1 MCSPLLMLLLYH
13 EGRSIIY
20 SAEAS
25 IFCSSFE
32 RLRIIKVK
40 AWKKHAVA
48 TVIPAISVL
57 MGEGSVTAVNT
68 LKTANNM
75 MISFMISLD

>member
-1 MCSPLLMLLLYH
+1 MLSLADELIVAQGDAPCQS
-13 EGRSIIY
+13 E
-20 SAEAS
+20 EAS
-25 IFCSSFE
+25 IFCFSFE